1 MIRDDTKRKEKERKE
16 GPELLVGRDTPP
28 SQLLPKVVVALS
40 ERLVGVGLSREPDP
54 TDLEVLS
61 KGCEGHLEVGRQ
73 IPCPSVGP
81 GGLGRWLAGG
91 RFYTGEVGGGRRGI
105 GLLTRMPR
113 GRSLRRSLH
122 LDH

>member
-1 MIRDDTKRKEKERKE
+1 MTRTKIEERKRK
-16 GPELLVGRDTPP
+16 PELLIGRDTPP
-28 SQLLPKVVVALS
+28 SQLLLEVVVALS
-40 ERLVGVGLSREPDP
+40 ERLIGIGLSREPDP
-54 TDLEVLS
+54 TNLEVLS

-73 IPCPSVGP
+73 VSRPGIGP

-91 RFYTGEVGGGRRGI
+91 RFYIGELGGGRREIGI
-105 GLLTRMPR
+105 LTGLPR

>member
-1 MIRDDTKRKEKERKE
+1 MTRTKIKERKRK
-16 GPELLVGRDTPP
+16 PELLVGRDAPP
-28 SQLLPKVVVALS
+28 SQLLFEVVVALS
-40 ERLVGVGLSREPDP
+40 ERLICVGLSREPDP
-54 TDLEVLS
+54 TDLEVLT

-73 IPCPSVGP
+73 IPRPGIGP

-91 RFYTGEVGGGRRGI
+91 RFYIGELGGGRRGI
-105 GLLTRMPR
+105 GILMRKLR

>member
-1 MIRDDTKRKEKERKE
+1 MTQTKMKERKRK
-16 GPELLVGRDTPP
+16 PELFIGRDTSP
-28 SQLLPKVVVALS
+28 SQLLLKVIVALS
-40 ERLVGVGLSREPDP
+40 ERLIGVGLSREPDP

-61 KGCEGHLEVGRQ
+61 KGREGHLEVGRQ
-73 IPCPSVGP
+73 IPRPGIGP

-91 RFYTGEVGGGRRGI
+91 RFYIGELGRDRREI
-105 GLLTRMPR
+105 GLLTGKPR

>member
-1 MIRDDTKRKEKERKE
+1 MTQREKKERKE

-28 SQLLPKVVVALS
+28 SQLLFEVIVALS
-40 ERLVGVGLSREPDP
+40 ERLIGICLGRELDP
-54 TDLEVLS
+54 TDLKVLS
-61 KGCEGHLEVGRQ
+61 KGRECHLEVGRQ
-73 IPCPSVGP
+73 IPRPCVGP

-91 RFYTGEVGGGRRGI
+91 RFYIGELGGGRREI
-105 GLLTRMPR
+105 GLLTGLPR